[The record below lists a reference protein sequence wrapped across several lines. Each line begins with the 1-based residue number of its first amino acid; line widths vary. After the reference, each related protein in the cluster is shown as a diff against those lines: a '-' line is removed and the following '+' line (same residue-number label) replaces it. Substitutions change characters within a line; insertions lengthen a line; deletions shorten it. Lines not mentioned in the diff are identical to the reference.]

1 MNYKHLSIDEREKIL
16 FYLAE
21 GLSLCKIAQRLGRNK
36 STISRELCRNDKTYS
51 PSKAQIK
58 YQQRRKKSCPHK
70 KLDNLQL
77 FDLVRRLF
85 LEEDLSPEQISG
97 RLRFEAYPIQLSS
110 STIYRAIYAG
120 TFDTPEQRRS
130 KGNRGAIRKLRH
142 KGKSRHSKNYVE
154 KRGKIQISNLLSQR
168 PKEANER
175 TRFGD
180 FEADTI
186 VGFNRKSALLTL
198 VDMKSRFLHCC
209 KLKKM
214 DSKTVE

>member
-16 FYLAE
+16 FYLAG

-36 STISRELCRNDKTYS
+36 STISRELFRNDKTYS

-85 LEEDLSPEQISG
+85 LEEHLSPKQISG

-110 STIYRAIYAG
+110 AQINGSNSFCFSSEI
-120 TFDTPEQRRS
+120 S
-130 KGNRGAIRKLRH
+130 KPFIASVAVKCQFFMALRIL
-142 KGKSRHSKNYVE
+142 SSKV
-154 KRGKIQISNLLSQR
+154 S
-168 PKEANER
+168 
-175 TRFGD
+175 
-180 FEADTI
+180 
-186 VGFNRKSALLTL
+186 
-198 VDMKSRFLHCC
+198 FLASS
-209 KLKKM
+209 LA
-214 DSKTVE
+214 SF